1 MADNHRIQDLRN
13 KWVDVQEKR
22 RQLESE
28 YNEMRVSLEKQERD
42 FKRELSLL
50 CEHEWMRE
58 AVMYSELYCK
68 HCHVFKMEADRHRQ
82 DEATRQR
89 KEGEQNEEITC

>member
-1 MADNHRIQDLRN
+1 MADAQRIQDLRK
-13 KWVDVQEKR
+13 KWLEVQGKR

-28 YNEMRVSLEKQERD
+28 YKEMRISLDQQERTV
-42 FKRELSLL
+42 KKELALL

-58 AVMYSELYCK
+58 AVLYAELYCK

-82 DEATRQR
+82 DEYTRQR
-89 KEGEQNEEITC
+89 KEGEHNEEITC